1 MSVRGAAM
9 TVVAP
14 EVKAASK
21 VAGKASGG
29 AASQRAAIDAIKAK
43 RPTAPADQQDQAPS
57 GPSRG
62 RRAWNATKA
71 TATDQT
77 GAPGWFQSATNPEPV
92 KAANAG
98 SGFVLGLFLWVGVRA
113 YLEGGPTGV
122 KNLLRAKFFNKVGD
136 A

>member
-14 EVKAASK
+14 EAKVAAK
-21 VAGKASGG
+21 VAGKTSGT

-43 RPTAPADQQDQAPS
+43 RPTTPADQQETPPT

-71 TATDQT
+71 AATDQT
-77 GAPGWFQSATNPEPV
+77 GSPGWYSAATNPEPV
-92 KAANAG
+92 KAANTG
-98 SGFVLGLFLWVGVRA
+98 GGFVLGLFLWVGVRA

-122 KNLLRAKFFNKVGD
+122 KRLLRAKFLNKTGD
-136 A
+136 